1 MNRSHRL
8 FLYTVSNGSALQW
21 DSEAS
26 LTHRCLSCLGEFGQR
41 QHLAPGRAV
50 LHCVICVSERT
61 RQSLVPRRAL
71 PLGSLV
77 SSWLFVPPCD
87 LLPLALFSTLTKMQG
102 GCQTQADV
110 SGDFSVDR

>member
-21 DSEAS
+21 DSEAR
-26 LTHRCLSCLGEFGQR
+26 LTHRCLSCLKEFGQR

-50 LHCVICVSERT
+50 PHCVICVSQRT
-61 RQSLVPRRAL
+61 RQSARRAL
-71 PLGSLV
+71 LLGSPL
-77 SSWLFVPPCD
+77 SSWPFVPPCD
-87 LLPLALFSTLTKMQG
+87 PLPLNVFSALTNKQG